1 MAWQRE
7 APHDT
12 QALRAL
18 AAEVRAAF
26 PNLASS
32 RDLEWTAVEHGWP
45 GKELVIL
52 VEREG
57 GRIVGF
63 AALPVGDAVIDA
75 PIAGF
80 TPFRF
85 AVRQVRIIE
94 DIAVCETRGA
104 AARDDCLA
112 LLSTL
117 MRPQDVV
124 LVSAV
129 AVGGTLHERLTNG
142 AGRWFRALRWGPTK
156 INCQIQWTGNYES
169 YLASLGKVSR
179 KDMRRAARAL
189 FGDASLKSEVRT
201 FRTPAEAE
209 VFLRDGM
216 RVSDK
221 TYQRKDL
228 GLGIFAG
235 GNAERAIRFA
245 ASVDGLR
252 ACILYVNGAPVA
264 FEYGFVWGG
273 ICVMKQAGYDPAWA
287 AHQVGAVLFGE
298 FIRGCEQDPRPIR
311 SFDLMPGL
319 SVFKLRTSNE
329 RLPVQHFLL
338 FSRSFVGAARFA
350 ALGGAMAIAAIG
362 RRVLGRESDD
372 EIAKYKGA
380 HSGKMKAR

>member
-1 MAWQRE
+1 MPWQRE
-7 APHDT
+7 EPGDV
-12 QALRAL
+12 QALRVL

-32 RDLEWTAVEHGWP
+32 RDLEWSAVEHGWP
-45 GKELVIL
+45 DKQLAIL
-52 VEREG
+52 IEREG

-63 AALPVGDAVIDA
+63 VAVQIGNTEIGAA
-75 PIAGF
+75 IAGF

-85 AVRQVRIIE
+85 AARQFRIIE
-94 DIAVCETRGA
+94 DIAVAETRGPESKVA
-104 AARDDCLA
+104 CLA
-112 LLSTL
+112 FLSTL
-117 MRPQDVV
+117 MRPRDVV
-124 LVSAV
+124 LVSAA
-129 AVGGTLHERLTNG
+129 AVGGSLHERLSG
-142 AGRWFRALRWGPTK
+142 GVGRWFHALRWGPPK
-156 INCQIQWTGNYES
+156 INCQIRWSGSYES

-179 KDMRRAARAL
+179 KDMRRSARAL
-189 FGDASLKSEVRT
+189 FGDASLKSEVKT

-216 RVSDK
+216 AISDK

-252 ACILYVNGAPVA
+252 ASILYLNGAPAA

-273 ICVMKQAGYDPAWA
+273 VCVMKQAGYDPAWA

-298 FIRGCEQDPRPIR
+298 FIRGCEQDPRTIR

-319 SVFKLRTSNE
+319 SVFKLRTTNE
-329 RLPVQHFLL
+329 RVPVQHFLL
-338 FSRSFVGAARFA
+338 FPRSLVGATRYA
-350 ALGGAMAIAAIG
+350 ALRAVMSLAAIG
-362 RRVLGRESDD
+362 RRLLGRESDD
-372 EIAKYKGA
+372 EVAKYKGA
-380 HSGKMKAR
+380 HSGR